1 MLLVYFLAGLLLF
14 GSTTSK
20 QFYDPNSCASN
31 KFSPGS
37 RYICNN
43 SLASCPTFIVYRA
56 RPGFET
62 VLEISRLFGVEQHKV
77 LHANNLTSPSQIL
90 EKDQEVVIPIHCSCS
105 GSFFQSNVSY
115 LIPKDATFTK
125 ISCEVFEGLV
135 KFHTLVEDLSN
146 ANNLK
151 VGSKLPVPLTCACPD
166 FSNNR
171 DGILYLVTYPFVE
184 KDDIV
189 VVAERFGISPS
200 DIWVENNVDDPDTT
214 VFPNTTILVP
224 LRAEPSINSSIKNP
238 TSEKHSFDPMTPSV
252 LTGGK
257 MSRKN
262 LYAIGTGVGIFFILL
277 GLSGLVFYYKTSY
290 KLRENKCDSLS
301 TRSSTTSCLSPD
313 LVAEMSKYS
322 LISYSFNELR
332 QAAGGFSEDTK
343 LGSSVYKGRLGGTDV
358 IIKRMG
364 FGDARRTI
372 SIYSKI
378 NHINII
384 NLEGVCY
391 GESDF
396 SSTYLVF
403 EFARNGCLRD
413 CLRNPANVLP
423 WHRRTQIAFDVAT
436 GLHYIHHCTV
446 PSYIHMNIT
455 SRSILITEDWRAKIA
470 NLGMGTVINS
480 GKERGDVMITSEGWI
495 APEYLENGSASDK
508 VDVFAFGVVLLEL
521 LSAKEARDGTFVKK
535 LEFLTAGGSAA
546 SGCFEELGGFMDPSL
561 KDYPVS
567 EALCMA
573 ILAKACLEDDPLPRP
588 STNDILKI
596 LARMVITS
604 YHYCNNLS
612 L

>member
-1 MLLVYFLAGLLLF
+1 MLLVYFLTSLLLF
-14 GSTTSK
+14 DCTTSK

-56 RPGFET
+56 RRGFET
-62 VLEISRLFGVEQHKV
+62 VSEISRLFGVEQHKV
-77 LHANNLTSPSQIL
+77 LHANNLTNPSQIL
-90 EKDQEVVIPIHCSCS
+90 EKDREVVIPIHCSCS
-105 GSFFQSNVSY
+105 GSFFQSNVNY

-135 KFHTLVEDLSN
+135 KLHTLVDSN
-146 ANNLK
+146 ANNLE
-151 VGSKLPVPLTCACPD
+151 VGAKLPVPLTCACPD
-166 FSNNR
+166 FNNHR
-171 DGILYLVTYPFVE
+171 DGVLYLVTYPFVE
-184 KDDIV
+184 ADNIV
-189 VVAERFGISPS
+189 VVGERFGISPS
-200 DIWVENNVDDPDTT
+200 DIWVENNLDDPDTT

-224 LRAEPSINSSIKNP
+224 LRAEPSINSSIKDP
-238 TSEKHSFDPMTPSV
+238 TSGKHGFVPITSSV
-252 LTGGK
+252 TTGGK
-257 MSRKN
+257 MSQKN
-262 LYAIGTGVGIFFILL
+262 LYAIGAGAGIFFILL
-277 GLSGLVFYYKTSY
+277 GLAGLGFYYKARY
-290 KLRENKCDSLS
+290 KMRENKCDSLS

-322 LISYSFNELR
+322 LISYSFDELR
-332 QAAGGFSEDTK
+332 QAAGGFSEGTK

-358 IIKRMG
+358 LIKRMG
-364 FGDARRTI
+364 FCDARRTI

-384 NLEGVCY
+384 SLEGVCH
-391 GESDF
+391 GASDF
-396 SSTYLVF
+396 SSSYLVF

-446 PSYIHMNIT
+446 PSYVHMNIT
-455 SRSILITEDWRAKIA
+455 STSILITEDWRAKIA

-480 GKERGDVMITSEGWI
+480 GKERGDGMITSEGWI
-495 APEYLENGSASDK
+495 APEYLDHGSVSDK

-521 LSAKEARDGTFVKK
+521 LSAKEARDGAFVKK

-546 SGCFEELGGFMDPSL
+546 RGCFEELRGFMDPSL
-561 KDYPVS
+561 KDYPVN
-567 EALCMA
+567 EALCMS
-573 ILAKACLEDDPLPRP
+573 ILAKSCLEDDPLPRP
-588 STNDILKI
+588 STNDMLKI
-596 LARMVITS
+596 LARMVR
-604 YHYCNNLS
+604 
-612 L
+612 

>member
-1 MLLVYFLAGLLLF
+1 MLLVYFLTSFLLF
-14 GSTTSK
+14 DSSTSK

-31 KFSPGS
+31 KSSPGS

-43 SLASCPTFIVYRA
+43 CPSSCPTFIVYRA
-56 RPGFET
+56 RQGFET
-62 VLEISRLFGVEQHKV
+62 VSEISRLFGVEQDKV

-90 EKDQEVVIPIHCSCS
+90 QKDREVVIPITCSCS
-105 GSFFQSNVSY
+105 GSFFQYNVSY
-115 LIPKDATFTK
+115 LIPKEATFTK

-135 KFHTLVEDLSN
+135 KLHNLVEDLSN
-146 ANNLK
+146 ANNFE
-151 VGSKLPVPLTCACPD
+151 VGAKLPVPLTCACPD
-166 FSNNR
+166 SNNYR

-184 KDDIV
+184 GDNTV
-189 VVAERFGISPS
+189 VVGQRFGISPG
-200 DIWVENNVDDPDTT
+200 DIWVENNLDGPSPT

-224 LRAEPSINSSIKNP
+224 LRTEPSINSSILDPTNKKNG
-238 TSEKHSFDPMTPSV
+238 FVPMVSTV
-252 LTGGK
+252 RTGGNK
-257 MSRKN
+257 SQKN
-262 LYAIGTGVGIFFILL
+262 LYAIGSVVGIFFILL
-277 GLSGLVFYYKTSY
+277 GLAGLGFYYKAGY
-290 KLRENKCDSLS
+290 RWGENKCDSLS

-322 LISYSFNELR
+322 LMSYSFNELR
-332 QAAGGFSEDTK
+332 QAARGFGEDTK
-343 LGSSVYKGRLGGTDV
+343 LGSSVYKGKLGGTDV

-372 SIYSKI
+372 TVYSKI
-378 NHINII
+378 NHISII

-396 SSTYLVF
+396 SSSYLVF

-413 CLRNPANVLP
+413 CLRNPVNVLP

-470 NLGMGTVINS
+470 NLGIGTVINS

-495 APEYLENGSASDK
+495 APEYLHHGSVSDK
-508 VDVFAFGVVLLEL
+508 VDVFAFGVLLLEL
-521 LSAKEARDGTFVKK
+521 LSAKEARDGTFVKT
-535 LEFLTAGGSAA
+535 LGFLTAGGTAA
-546 SGCFEELGGFMDPSL
+546 SGCFEELRGFMDPSL
-561 KDYPVS
+561 KDYPTG

-588 STNDILKI
+588 STNGILKI
-596 LARMVITS
+596 LARMVR
-604 YHYCNNLS
+604 
-612 L
+612 